1 MGIKKTKMLPESS
14 EAKLRRDAGAAA
26 MSAAVGKSI
35 VDYAGERIRGM
46 QRHEA

>member
-1 MGIKKTKMLPESS
+1 
-14 EAKLRRDAGAAA
+14 

-46 QRHEA
+46 QRHGLDLFALSAVL